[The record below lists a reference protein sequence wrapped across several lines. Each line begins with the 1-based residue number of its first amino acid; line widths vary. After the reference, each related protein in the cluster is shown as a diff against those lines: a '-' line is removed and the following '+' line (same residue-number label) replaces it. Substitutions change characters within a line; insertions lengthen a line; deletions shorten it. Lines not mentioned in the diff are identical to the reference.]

1 MNVLVIKDAGL
12 GDTLIASSFL
22 REVRAHLPIDTLD
35 FVGDPKATQVLPT
48 SVLDRVHL
56 FDRGEVAALPL
67 VRRIRAELRFL
78 SSIWRGNY
86 SAAFDLTGSLRSAL
100 LTVVSRARLRCG
112 FRTYGFEEFL
122 YNVKVEKSTELYES
136 ENYLAFLRRMGKTG
150 LDPLPFFS
158 PGSDAIRDAKRIFL
172 DCPCADQIV
181 GLNPGASVAIKRWPA
196 ERFARLG
203 DILSAEGFTVAIVEG
218 PSEVGIGSR
227 VAELMEHKA
236 IQARQLPFDVLAAL
250 VKEMRLLISNDTAV
264 LHLGAAVGTATLGIF
279 GPTDPIAY
287 TPPIGPHHYIRSNIS
302 CSPCNRLECERKS
315 ECLLRIDAAEVAE
328 KALRIIKEVECA

>member
-78 SSIWRGNY
+78 R
-86 SAAFDLTGSLRSAL
+86 
-100 LTVVSRARLRCG
+100 RLRCG

-218 PSEVGIGSR
+218 PSEMGIGSR
-227 VAELMEHKA
+227 VAKMMSGVP
-236 IQARQLPFDVLAAL
+236 IQVKQLPFNVLAA
-250 VKEMRLLISNDTAV
+250 VIKGMRLLISNDTAV
-264 LHLGAAVGTATLGIF
+264 LHLGVSVGTSTLGIF

-302 CSPCNRLECERKS
+302 CSPCNRLE
-315 ECLLRIDAAEVAE
+315 
-328 KALRIIKEVECA
+328 